1 MPRRTGFYSL
11 VFEDRIH
18 IAAPPERGFAFFE
31 AMEEKDYRR
40 WHPDHMGFEWRK
52 GRGIALGN
60 VCWFRERIG
69 GKVLEKEVRF
79 TEVVPNR
86 FYAFAPTGRL
96 MRAFLPRMSF
106 AFHPDGAGFIFEA
119 EIHLRAGPLGERLN
133 RRDFA
138 AVGQHIAEEG
148 RNLKALLEEAAG

>member
-1 MPRRTGFYSL
+1 MPRRTGFFSL

-18 IAAPPERGFAFFE
+18 INAPPESGFAFFDE
-31 AMEEKDYRR
+31 METNYAR
-40 WHPDHMGFEWRK
+40 WHSDHLGFEWRQ
-52 GRGIALGN
+52 GRGIAPGN

-69 GKVLEKEVRF
+69 GKVLEKEVRV
-79 TEVVPNR
+79 TEVAPNR
-86 FYAFAPTGRL
+86 FYAFVPTGRL

-138 AVGQHIAEEG
+138 AVEQHMAEEG